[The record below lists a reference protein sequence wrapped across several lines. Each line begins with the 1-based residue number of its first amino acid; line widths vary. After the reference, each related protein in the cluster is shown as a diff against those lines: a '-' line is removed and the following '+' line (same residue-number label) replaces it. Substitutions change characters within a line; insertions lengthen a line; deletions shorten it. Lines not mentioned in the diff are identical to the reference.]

1 MKSYLIN
8 LLTLPV
14 HWEAVE
20 LWKNWPPNIQY
31 TFLLNWST
39 LQINLIGKDNQLQ
52 SRSLLF
58 RYWASWELGWS
69 WEQFIWQGTKAKI
82 IANLKGYHTLLW
94 DSPSYQFHY
103 TRICLVKRYQCPKTG
118 TLLHHSR
125 QWGTDCVVF
134 LISGGSCSLLFIFT
148 TLFQSLCNL
157 LGFLKIFVGGYVN
170 NTDRESM

>member
-58 RYWASWELGWS
+58 RYWASWKLSWS

-125 QWGTDCVVF
+125 QWGYWLRGLSYIRWLMF
-134 LISGGSCSLLFIFT
+134 PAFHFYHFIPIP
-148 TLFQSLCNL
+148 LQP
-157 LGFLKIFVGGYVN
+157 LGFLKNFCRGLCKQY
-170 NTDRESM
+170 R